1 VSWETP
7 RALWLVREYWEDIFH
22 FIFDISHLP
31 FAAHLGFASKNE
43 NEKWKMENKMSWTE
57 N

>member
-1 VSWETP
+1 
-7 RALWLVREYWEDIFH
+7 LWLVREYWEDIFH